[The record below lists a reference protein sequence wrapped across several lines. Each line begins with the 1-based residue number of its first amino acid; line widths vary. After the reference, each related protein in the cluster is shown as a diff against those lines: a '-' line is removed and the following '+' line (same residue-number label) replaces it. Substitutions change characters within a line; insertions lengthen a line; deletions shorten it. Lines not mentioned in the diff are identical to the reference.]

1 MAKVVV
7 AMHCFECPDDY
18 NECDEYDDGETGF
31 VSDDKLLNASLLC
44 DKFRVLDL
52 DTLIID
58 DYSFRDVVELR
69 DEIVNLH
76 LGEVS
81 EESLDRGCEY
91 FNLLGCTQ
99 NFIDS
104 EYGYDKTG
112 NLDVPDNC
120 NFMPIVYKGKIIDEE
135 RVFRIDCCDEPI
147 SLFVDVVDKK
157 VEVCISD
164 CIVSKEKLESE
175 DYYLVFE
182 ASQLSYFE
190 NIVTKVSRDIW
201 EFGDTACIL
210 LNGKNGSS
218 NIIVPNRYKKVCLD
232 VGHMD
237 EGVFGV
243 VIPISVDLV
252 SLDRALEVA
261 GVDYYLRNS
270 KLTLYFPKVGK
281 AKKVIGALYKSL
293 LKDKLTINA
302 FTSGFID
309 INSLV
314 KKMKDEYNIDIEFY

>member
-1 MAKVVV
+1 MAKVMV
-7 AMHCFECPDDY
+7 AMYCFECPDGY
-18 NECDEYDDGETGF
+18 NDCDDEDTGF
-31 VSDDKLLNASLLC
+31 VSDDSKLLKASCLC

-58 DYSFRDVVELR
+58 DYSFRGVVEIR

-81 EESLDRGCEY
+81 EESLDRGYEY

-112 NLDVPDNC
+112 NLAIPDDC
-120 NFMPIVYKGKIIDEE
+120 NYMPIVYKGEIGEVE
-135 RVFRIDCCDEPI
+135 RVMRVGCHDAPI
-147 SLFVDVVDKK
+147 RLFVDVIDKK
-157 VEVCISD
+157 VEVCIFD
-164 CIVSKEKLESE
+164 CIVSEEKLESE
-175 DYYLVFE
+175 DYYLVFDTLP
-182 ASQLSYFE
+182 LSYFE
-190 NIVTKVSRDIW
+190 NLFTKVSNDIW

-210 LNGKNGSS
+210 LNHKSS
-218 NIIVPNRYKKVCLD
+218 PHDIIVPNRYKKVCLD

-243 VIPISVDLV
+243 VIPPSVDIV
-252 SLDRALEVA
+252 SLDRALEVM

-270 KLTLYFPKVGK
+270 NLTLYFPNSGK
-281 AKKVIGALYKSL
+281 AKKILSNLYKSL
-293 LKDKLTINA
+293 LDDKLTVNA
-302 FTSGFID
+302 LTSGFID
-309 INSLV
+309 INSLT
-314 KKMKDEYNIDIEFY
+314 KKMRDEYNINIEFY